1 MKIKEQNK
9 KRRMQGG
16 GVAFDI
22 GESIPRSGFGG
33 MFTGFFEDAL
43 KKEGQLKSSKGL
55 DKGVAKSNPRSGFM
69 RTGFF
74 EDVFKKQ
81 GLGKSSKGLG
91 KGVAKSK
98 SISQDLAQRGQ
109 RPMRGV
115 NT

>member
-1 MKIKEQNK
+1 VKIKEQNK
-9 KRRMQGG
+9 KLRMQGG

-22 GESIPRSGFGG
+22 GEAIPRSGLGG
-33 MFTGFFEDAL
+33 MFTGFFED
-43 KKEGQLKSSKGL
+43 
-55 DKGVAKSNPRSGFM
+55 
-69 RTGFF
+69 
-74 EDVFKKQ
+74 VFKKK
-81 GLGKSSKGLG
+81 GLGKSSQGLG

>member
-22 GESIPRSGFGG
+22 GEALPKSGFMG
-33 MFTGFFEDAL
+33 TSFFADAL
-43 KKEGQLKSSKGL
+43 KKEGLL
-55 DKGVAKSNPRSGFM
+55 
-69 RTGFF
+69 
-74 EDVFKKQ
+74 
-81 GLGKSSKGLG
+81 KSSKGLG